1 LPAYIL
7 ELVLCE
13 VFGLGGRLEAL
24 IRIGGKLSPIVALK
38 ESLRQGSSSVLWRR
52 RKRRWLLRQR
62 PMNWPSK
69 FVKDWNST
77 GKKDPTGNT
86 DKSKTRFVYSVKL
99 TSLFWFANIH
109 IMRSKSVN
117 ILGIETSCDETA
129 AAVVGDGKI
138 IKSCVIASQN
148 KLHEKY
154 GGVVPEIASRAHI
167 EKIYPVIAEAV
178 EQAGVTKDR
187 IDAVAVANQ
196 PGLTIALVVGVTAAK
211 TLAFAWERP
220 LIAINHL
227 HAHLQSAM
235 LAEESLRLPAVAL
248 IVSGGHTC
256 LYDCESPLELKL
268 LGSTIDD
275 AAGEAFDKVA
285 TILKLGYPGGPSI
298 EKAAESGNPNA
309 IKFPRSMLGRDSLDF
324 SFSGI
329 KTAVLYYCR
338 GQDMKGE
345 NKVDSMTEHEIADV
359 AASFQA
365 AVIDVLVK
373 KTQRAAKKIGA
384 RTVLLGG
391 GVAANVRL
399 REALQEMCDSAKP
412 AKKLHIAPKQY
423 CTDNAVMVASLGY
436 HKFKAGLFADLTL
449 EPKASG

>member
-1 LPAYIL
+1 MM
-7 ELVLCE
+7 ET
-13 VFGLGGRLEAL
+13 
-24 IRIGGKLSPIVALK
+24 K
-38 ESLRQGSSSVLWRR
+38 EKQE
-52 RKRRWLLRQR
+52 
-62 PMNWPSK
+62 
-69 FVKDWNST
+69 T
-77 GKKDPTGNT
+77 
-86 DKSKTRFVYSVKL
+86 
-99 TSLFWFANIH
+99 I
-109 IMRSKSVN
+109 N

-129 AAVVGDGKI
+129 AAVVADGRVVESSI
-138 IKSCVIASQN
+138 VASQT

-167 EKIYPVIAEAV
+167 EKIYPVIAEAM
-178 EQAGVTKDR
+178 EQAGVGKDD
-187 IDAVAVANQ
+187 IDAIAVANQ
-196 PGLTIALVVGVTAAK
+196 PGLTIALIIGVTAAK
-211 TLAFAWERP
+211 TLSIAWEKP

-235 LAEESLRLPAVAL
+235 LAEEDFKLPAIAL

-256 LYDCESPLELKL
+256 LYDYHSPLEPKL

-285 TILKLGYPGGPSI
+285 NILRLPYPGGPSI
-298 EKAAESGNPNA
+298 EEAAKNGNPNA
-309 IKFPRSMLGRDSLDF
+309 IKFPQSMLGRESLDF
-324 SFSGI
+324 SFSGV

-345 NKVDSMTEHEIADV
+345 DKVDSMSEQEIADI

-373 KTQRAAKKIGA
+373 KTQRATKKIGA
-384 RTVLLGG
+384 NTILLGG
-391 GVAANVRL
+391 GVAANSHL
-399 REALQEMCDSAKP
+399 RDALQKMCDNTVP
-412 AKKLHIAPKQY
+412 PKKLLVAPKQY

-436 HKFKAGLFADLTL
+436 HKFKAKLFADLSL

>member
-1 LPAYIL
+1 M
-7 ELVLCE
+7 
-13 VFGLGGRLEAL
+13 
-24 IRIGGKLSPIVALK
+24 
-38 ESLRQGSSSVLWRR
+38 QGQS
-52 RKRRWLLRQR
+52 
-62 PMNWPSK
+62 
-69 FVKDWNST
+69 
-77 GKKDPTGNT
+77 
-86 DKSKTRFVYSVKL
+86 
-99 TSLFWFANIH
+99 I
-109 IMRSKSVN
+109 N

-129 AAVVGDGKI
+129 AAVVADGRVV
-138 IKSCVIASQN
+138 KSSVVASQH

-167 EKIYPVIAEAV
+167 ENIYPVMAEAL
-178 EQAGVTKDR
+178 ERAGVGRDG
-187 IDAVAVANQ
+187 IDAIAVANQ

-211 TLAFAWERP
+211 TLAFAWGKP
-220 LIAINHL
+220 LVAINHL

-235 LAEESLRLPAVAL
+235 LAEEDLELPAAAL
-248 IVSGGHTC
+248 VVSGGHTC

-268 LGSTIDD
+268 LGHTIDD

-285 TILKLGYPGGPSI
+285 AILKLPYPGGPSI
-298 EKAAESGNPNA
+298 EEAAKKGNPEA
-309 IKFPRSMLGRDSLDF
+309 IKFPRSMLGRESLDF

-345 NKVDSMTEHEIADV
+345 DRVDSMTEQEVADI

-365 AVIDVLVK
+365 AVVEVLVK
-373 KTQRAAKKIGA
+373 KTQRAAERIGA

-391 GVAANVRL
+391 GVAANTRL
-399 REALQEMCDSAKP
+399 REALQEMCEGAAAP
-412 AKKLHIAPKQY
+412 KKLLVAPKQY

-436 HKFKAGLFADLTL
+436 HKYRAGLFADLAL